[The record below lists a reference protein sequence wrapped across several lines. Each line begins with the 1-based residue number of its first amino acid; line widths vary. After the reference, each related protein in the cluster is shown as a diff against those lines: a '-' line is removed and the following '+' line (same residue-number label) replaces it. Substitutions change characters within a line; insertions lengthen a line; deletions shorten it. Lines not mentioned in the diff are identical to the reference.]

1 MVPSDVSLS
10 KTKENKIQETKQL
23 QIKTIPKL
31 PKIQSFPVPQ
41 KDPQMCKF

>member
-1 MVPSDVSLS
+1 MVPSDVSLR
-10 KTKENKIQETKQL
+10 KTKEKKIQETKQL

-41 KDPQMCKF
+41 KDPQICKF